1 DIARLRRIAELAT
14 SGMNLEGIRHVMAL
28 EEEVIRLRA
37 EVESLRHTI
46 DSAVAEAER
55 RSKREI
61 VPLRQAVAIFG
72 HKPSIFDK

>member
-1 DIARLRRIAELAT
+1 
-14 SGMNLEGIRHVMAL
+14 MAL